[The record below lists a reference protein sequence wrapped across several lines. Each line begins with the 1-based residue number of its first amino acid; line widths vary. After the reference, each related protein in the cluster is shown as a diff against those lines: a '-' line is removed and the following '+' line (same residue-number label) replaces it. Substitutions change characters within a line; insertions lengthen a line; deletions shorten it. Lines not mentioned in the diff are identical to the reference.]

1 MITHRYA
8 DIQSV
13 MGSMSDKSGV
23 TEYLDSTII
32 GKYHEILCFYLEA
45 VIYLERWLEVEPF
58 IKATSTTNNDH
69 ARSIMVDMI
78 LTSEKMPVEYVIR
91 SLQVNPPPF

>member
-1 MITHRYA
+1 MITHRYG

-13 MGSMSDKSGV
+13 MGSMASTSGA
-23 TEYLDSTII
+23 TKYLDSTIV

-58 IKATSTTNNDH
+58 IRSASTTNSDH
-69 ARSIMVDMI
+69 ARSIMVDMM
-78 LTSEKMPVEYVIR
+78 LTSEKMPIEHVIH
-91 SLQVNPPPF
+91 SLQVSLP